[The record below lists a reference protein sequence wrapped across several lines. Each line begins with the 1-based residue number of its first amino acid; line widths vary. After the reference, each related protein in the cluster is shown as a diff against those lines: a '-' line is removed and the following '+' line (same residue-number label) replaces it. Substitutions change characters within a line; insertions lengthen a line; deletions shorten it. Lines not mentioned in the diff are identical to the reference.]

1 MDAHQLFAAVSR
13 LTEKL
18 FPRERRSYPAR
29 ARTQVSASPDATPA
43 AATPDTTGHPLAQSL

>member
-18 FPRERRSYPAR
+18 FPRERRSHTTR
-29 ARTQVSASPDATPA
+29 ARTQVNVSPDATPA
-43 AATPDTTGHPLAQSL
+43 AATPDTTEHPIVQSL